1 LKVRVFVLAAVLS
14 VALAAPAQALKVSV
28 PAPNG
33 LDGWFVSYPT
43 IQWIVDEDPTTVDHT
58 VGCERFELVAQDTSP
73 SGVTRTCTVYL
84 TDSTS
89 DTASVRLW
97 IDTKPPSIAVP
108 VAQRGPDSNGWYN
121 HAVNASWSGSDG
133 NSGIAGCDT
142 KTYSGPDG
150 ANASISG
157 GCQDVAGNRASRA
170 LPLSYDASPP
180 QITGA
185 NPDRVPDFGN
195 WFLNPVTL
203 TFAGSDATSGVA
215 RCDQVAYSGPDGAQA
230 GVTGGCTDKAGNVAT
245 TSVPIAYDA
254 NAPALTPKA
263 ASGDTVA
270 TLTWKT
276 SSDTQSVVITRK
288 PGPSKPVYQGDAA
301 KFEDRHVRNGTRYTY
316 TLTATDEAGH
326 TTTASAKARPTAQL
340 ISPRPFARLKAPPLL
355 RWKRVHKARY
365 YNVQLYRVVRGAK
378 GKTVR
383 RKILS
388 GWPVKPRLRL
398 HSAWRYNGHW
408 HRLAPGTYLWY
419 VWPGYGQR
427 SQRRF
432 GRLRGVRTFT
442 VI

>member
-1 LKVRVFVLAAVLS
+1 
-14 VALAAPAQALKVSV
+14 
-28 PAPNG
+28 
-33 LDGWFVSYPT
+33 
-43 IQWIVDEDPTTVDHT
+43 
-58 VGCERFELVAQDTSP
+58 
-73 SGVTRTCTVYL
+73 
-84 TDSTS
+84 
-89 DTASVRLW
+89 
-97 IDTKPPSIAVP
+97 
-108 VAQRGPDSNGWYN
+108 
-121 HAVNASWSGSDG
+121 
-133 NSGIAGCDT
+133 
-142 KTYSGPDG
+142 
-150 ANASISG
+150 
-157 GCQDVAGNRASRA
+157 
-170 LPLSYDASPP
+170 
-180 QITGA
+180 
-185 NPDRVPDFGN
+185 
-195 WFLNPVTL
+195 VTL